1 MDVEFRKQ
9 KVKDKR
15 KCVKPVSL
23 LIGTTLAAFRK
34 GRAKG
39 GTTYKYQR
47 M

>member
-1 MDVEFRKQ
+1 MCFINKSIKYKGRSVE
-9 KVKDKR
+9 
-15 KCVKPVSL
+15 PVSL